1 MILFQLNY
9 LIGINKMKEV
19 KSRIS
24 YDFHVKQMSS
34 INPRMTTTFNCPSC
48 GIKLYSMKPEKGGH
62 VYTSTMICPNC
73 DSVLSKVVYCNG
85 KVESERV
92 YD

>member
-1 MILFQLNY
+1 MTE
-9 LIGINKMKEV
+9 K

-24 YDFHVKQMSS
+24 YDFHVKQMASVS
-34 INPRMTTTFNCPSC
+34 PRMTTTFNCPC
-48 GIKLYSMKPEKGGH
+48 CAIKLYSMKPEKGGH

-73 DSVLSKVVYCNG
+73 DTLISKVVYCNG
-85 KVESERV
+85 KVEAERF